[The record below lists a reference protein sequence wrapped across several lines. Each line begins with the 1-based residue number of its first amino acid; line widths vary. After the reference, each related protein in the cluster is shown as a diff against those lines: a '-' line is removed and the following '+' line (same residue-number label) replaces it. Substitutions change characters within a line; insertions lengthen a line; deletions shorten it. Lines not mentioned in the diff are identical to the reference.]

1 MIRIAII
8 GVGNCASSLIQGIE
22 YYKNVNKEDNGLAR
36 LNIGEYNIK
45 DIHPVLGFDI
55 DKRKVGKDLSKAIF
69 EKPNCT
75 KIFCKDILYLD
86 APVLMGNLL
95 DGVPKHMLNYP
106 EDISFRPL
114 DKKPVDVIKELKKRK
129 VDVLINYLPVGSE
142 KATEFYAQC
151 SIDARIAFI
160 NAMPIFIA
168 SDEKWIKKFEKAKLP
183 VLGDDIK
190 SQYGATFSH
199 RQIIQ
204 GLIDRGIKIK
214 STTQENYGGN
224 TDFLNM
230 SDNIRIQS
238 KLKSKKS
245 SIETL
250 IPYKIPDLYAGP
262 GNKSDS
268 KHGYKPEL
276 KDNKK
281 AVIKVDGIGF
291 GGIPVNI
298 KLELSVEDSP
308 NSAGIMVDAIRCAKI
323 ALDKGLCGNIPPS
336 SYFFK
341 HPYEKISD
349 NKAKRLFDKFI
360 NKKNE

>member
-1 MIRIAII
+1 
-8 GVGNCASSLIQGIE
+8 
-22 YYKNVNKEDNGLAR
+22 
-36 LNIGEYNIK
+36 
-45 DIHPVLGFDI
+45 
-55 DKRKVGKDLSKAIF
+55 
-69 EKPNCT
+69 
-75 KIFCKDILYLD
+75 
-86 APVLMGNLL
+86 
-95 DGVPKHMLNYP
+95 
-106 EDISFRPL
+106 
-114 DKKPVDVIKELKKRK
+114 
-129 VDVLINYLPVGSE
+129 
-142 KATEFYAQC
+142 
-151 SIDARIAFI
+151 
-160 NAMPIFIA
+160 
-168 SDEKWIKKFEKAKLP
+168 
-183 VLGDDIK
+183 
-190 SQYGATFSH
+190 
-199 RQIIQ
+199 
-204 GLIDRGIKIK
+204 
-214 STTQENYGGN
+214 
-224 TDFLNM
+224 M